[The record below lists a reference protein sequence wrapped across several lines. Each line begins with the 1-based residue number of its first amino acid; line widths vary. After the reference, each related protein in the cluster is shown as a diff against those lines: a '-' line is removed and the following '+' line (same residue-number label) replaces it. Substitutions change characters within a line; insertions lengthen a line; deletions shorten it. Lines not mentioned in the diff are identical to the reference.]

1 MQGRLIGVAVAAA
14 MTVTSVIPAFAA
26 NIIYRATLDGTK
38 EVPAA
43 ASTATGTL
51 RVTYG
56 TTSKRLVGTVTFT
69 GLTGDA
75 TAAHFHGPAAA
86 GENAGVVIPIAGP
99 IVSPLAISVT
109 LTDEQAA
116 ILQATGNEA
125 EGKRLY
131 FNIHT
136 AANPG
141 GEIRGQVMV
150 SP

>member
-1 MQGRLIGVAVAAA
+1 MQVRMIGVAVAAA
-14 MTVTSVIPAFAA
+14 MMVTSVIPAFAA

-38 EVPAA
+38 EVPATT
-43 ASTATGTL
+43 STATGTL

-56 TTSKRLVGTVTFT
+56 TTGKRLVGTVTFT
-69 GLTGDA
+69 GLSGDA
-75 TAAHFHGPAAA
+75 TGAHFHGPAAA
-86 GENAGVVIPIAGP
+86 GENAGVVIPIEGP
-99 IVSPLAISVT
+99 IVSPLSISVT
-109 LTDEQAA
+109 LTDEQIA

-141 GEIRGQVMV
+141 GEIRGQVMAA
-150 SP
+150 P